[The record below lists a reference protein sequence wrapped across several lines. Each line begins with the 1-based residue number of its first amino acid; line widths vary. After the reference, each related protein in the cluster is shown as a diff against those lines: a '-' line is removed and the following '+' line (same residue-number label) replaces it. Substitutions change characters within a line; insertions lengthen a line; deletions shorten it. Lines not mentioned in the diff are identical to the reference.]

1 MKSMDIQYIIFLFFK
16 EKVKENKVS
25 QGRKES
31 VGGLESSG
39 LGTGG
44 STLYRKYI
52 YIYVCLFV
60 IIIGKK
66 VAGILCDM
74 TGSGI
79 ALRVQ

>member
-52 YIYVCLFV
+52 YVCLFV
-60 IIIGKK
+60 CYYNWEESSWNI
-66 VAGILCDM
+66 M
-74 TGSGI
+74 
-79 ALRVQ
+79 